1 MRKGYRVVIFAV
13 TIAAVA
19 VSIGLALPRASAQA
33 VDLPLATHAWW
44 GSMSDGL
51 QLAIA
56 GGLFHGMAAL
66 IRRVS

>member
-1 MRKGYRVVIFAV
+1 MRKRYRVAIFAA

-19 VSIGLALPRASAQA
+19 VSVGLALPGASAQA
-33 VDLPLATHAWW
+33 LDLPLTTHAW